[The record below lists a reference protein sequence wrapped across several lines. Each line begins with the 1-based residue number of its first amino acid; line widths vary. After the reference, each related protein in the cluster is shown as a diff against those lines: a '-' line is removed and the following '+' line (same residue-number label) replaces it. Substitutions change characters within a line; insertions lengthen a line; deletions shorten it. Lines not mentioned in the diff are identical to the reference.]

1 MSEKSSP
8 SSIDQSLAALLR
20 QIRRTQAWRACWMLT
35 TVALCGLLLIM
46 AVDWFLAP
54 VPTAARWALFG
65 LWLVAV
71 ILTAKYAL
79 SPVMRKISPV
89 TLARWLELRHP
100 EMQERISTAV
110 ELQGQERG
118 ISAGLLEEL
127 RRAAEMDAEKV
138 DARMEV
144 RSVSNL
150 RRWARPALVLLAVFG
165 LLLALWPQQS
175 VRLLVRAVAPFSN
188 YGNAGAASFVIAPG
202 DIELLEGDALQI
214 SVHYQG
220 TAPAV
225 SLRSKWENGVNAEE
239 ALTKTGDAYLYQLD
253 PVTRSF
259 RYAARAGRD
268 ESDWHAVTV
277 WPRPA
282 LVDAKLRVE
291 PPAYLD
297 LEPTLEPLD
306 DQVTAV
312 CGTTFHLLAKTNTA
326 IESARLEV
334 GGKQVAEATV
344 TSVSGTSQ
352 IDLPWQAE
360 EPGLMEAKVI
370 LRHRLGHDIEAHA
383 FVIELLEDQVPQ
395 VVLLSPLQ
403 KELRLR
409 PDEQLELRYDVVEDH
424 ALARVAVELSDRA
437 DRSVALGQNLPYRVE
452 GSRPQ
457 RFRGSSTLSIGD
469 LMTRV
474 GNKRDFRIRLKAQ
487 DGKPAE
493 RSGPGIGY
501 SEWLHIRIDEQAESL
516 VRQELR
522 EQHEGAM
529 KEIDKT
535 IQEVREARQ
544 RMDQH
549 KDEVKKGELS
559 PQAEKNLQE
568 AAEKLAAAQEKSNEL
583 AKKMEESVHAPLAN
597 DVKQAAEKMQQS
609 RENMEN
615 APLQDESAQRE
626 DKMQQARDQAE
637 ESIRQLEQV
646 KQEMQKQNQ
655 KIQDLARLQEL
666 AQKQQEV
673 ARQAQQK
680 AQQDPEKQDQSGQQE
695 WQQQQEQVAQQLRQ
709 ELQQQ
714 PQALAEAL
722 KQQAETA
729 QQLAE
734 QAEDIAQA
742 QEQLQQQAQQAAQDQ
757 AKQQPSAEETKQAI
771 QQALA
776 QEQAKIAAE
785 TQEQLEQS
793 REQRNA
799 LADQLPAA
807 SNATEKAKEELSGES
822 PAEAAAAT
830 AEAQKALEKATAQ
843 AEAAAQQ
850 SAEAAEAAAAEQAQA
865 QGEAA
870 ESADA
875 AAQENAANE
884 LASAAEA
891 LEQLA
896 ERQANVA
903 EAAQALAEGN
913 TGEALEQ
920 LQQAQA
926 QRAQELAEAI
936 AAAPQAQ
943 PSGPMQ
949 QAEQNS
955 QQGSRQAQQAAQK
968 AQQGQQQQAAQQ
980 HAQAQQNFAQ
990 SAAALQQAAQEMAA
1004 AAAQAAQQPTPASQ
1018 AQASPQDLAQAFSQ
1032 AAQASQNASPQE
1044 AAQQSQQASQAL
1056 QQAAQSAKAQMQ
1068 GQNPTSPRP
1077 GSTPPQTAQQ
1087 QGEPSPQPGTAEGP
1101 SEHPAEPD
1109 PGLPPELA
1117 KLGIS
1122 AADWEK
1128 IQNSLRS
1135 DVGSGGAQAI
1145 PEEYRELVK
1154 GYFQSMSQKTS
1165 EK

>member
-1 MSEKSSP
+1 MSEKASSP
-8 SSIDQSLAALLR
+8 SIDQSLAALLR

-54 VPTAARWALFG
+54 VPTWARWSLFG
-65 LWLVAV
+65 TWLVV
-71 ILTAKYAL
+71 VLLTAKHAL
-79 SPVMRKISPV
+79 SPLIQKISSV
-89 TLARWLELRHP
+89 ALARWLELRHP
-100 EMQERISTAV
+100 EMQERISTAL

-127 RRAAEMDAEKV
+127 RRAAEIDAGKV

-144 RSVSNL
+144 KSVSNV
-150 RRWARPALVLLAVFG
+150 RRWARPALCLLAVFA
-165 LLLALWPQQS
+165 LLLALWPKQS

-202 DIELLEGDALQI
+202 NIELLEGDALEIRVQ
-214 SVHYQG
+214 YQG
-220 TAPAV
+220 TAPTI
-225 SLRSKWENGVNAEE
+225 SLRTKWENGITAEE
-239 ALTKTGDAYLYQLD
+239 ALASNGDAYLYQLN
-253 PVTRSF
+253 PVSRSF
-259 RYAARAGRD
+259 RYAALAGRD
-268 ESDWHAVTV
+268 ESDWFAVTV
-277 WPRPA
+277 WPRPS

-291 PPAYLD
+291 APAYLD
-297 LEPTLEPLD
+297 REPTMEPLD

-326 IESARLEV
+326 IESARLEIA
-334 GGKQVAEATV
+334 GISVAQANV
-344 TSVSGTSQ
+344 TSMSGISQ
-352 IDLPWQAE
+352 IDLPWQLE
-360 EPGLMEAKVI
+360 EPGLVEAKVI

-383 FVIELLEDQVPQ
+383 FVIELLEDQAPQ
-395 VVLLSPLQ
+395 VVLLSPVQ

-409 PDEQLELRYDVVEDH
+409 PDEQLELRYDVIEDH
-424 ALARVAVELSDRA
+424 ALSRVAVELSDNR
-437 DRSVALGQNLPYRVE
+437 DRNLSLGQDLPYRVE

-487 DGKPAE
+487 DGKPTE

-501 SEWLHIRIDEQAESL
+501 SEWLRIRIDANADSL

-535 IQEVREARQ
+535 IQQVREARQ
-544 RMDQH
+544 SIDQQ
-549 KDEVKKGELS
+549 KEPVKKGEL
-559 PQAEKNLQE
+559 PPKTEKNLQE
-568 AAEKLAAAQEKSNEL
+568 AAEKLADAQEKSNEL
-583 AKKMEESVHAPLAN
+583 AKKMEESIHAPLAN

-609 RENMEN
+609 RENMEE

-626 DKMQQARDQAE
+626 DKMQQASDKAE

-646 KQEMQKQNQ
+646 KQEMQKQNE
-655 KIQDLARLQEL
+655 KIQSLARLQEL

-673 ARQAQQK
+673 ARQAQQNT
-680 AQQDPEKQDQSGQQE
+680 EKQNPAEQKE
-695 WQQQQEQVAQQLRQ
+695 WQEQQKQVAQQLRQ

-734 QAEDIAQA
+734 QAKDIAQA
-742 QEQLQQQAQQAAQDQ
+742 QEQLQQQAQQSAQDQ
-757 AKQQPSAEETKQAI
+757 ANKEPSAEETQQAI

-776 QEQAKIAAE
+776 KEQAEIAAE
-785 TQEQLEQS
+785 TQDQLEQA
-793 REQRNA
+793 REQRNE
-799 LADQLPAA
+799 LADQLPATSA
-807 SNATEKAKEELSGES
+807 ATEKAKEQLASES
-822 PAEAAAAT
+822 ANDAAAAS
-830 AEAQKALEKATAQ
+830 AEAQQALEKAAAQ
-843 AEAAAQQ
+843 AEAAAQEKADAAETAANEQ
-850 SAEAAEAAAAEQAQA
+850 SQSQGESAEP
-865 QGEAA
+865 
-870 ESADA
+870 SAA
-875 AAQENAANE
+875 AAQEKTASE
-884 LASAAEA
+884 LANAAEA

-896 ERQANVA
+896 ERQAMVA
-903 EAAQALAEGN
+903 EAAQALAEGD
-913 TGEALEQ
+913 TGKALEQ
-920 LQQAQA
+920 LQEAQA
-926 QRAQELAEAI
+926 QSAQELAEAI

-943 PSGPMQ
+943 PSGAMQ
-949 QAEQNS
+949 QAEQS
-955 QQGSRQAQQAAQK
+955 SKQGSQQAQQAAQQ

-980 HAQAQQNFAQ
+980 HGQAEQNFAQ
-990 SAAALQQAAQEMAA
+990 SAAALEQAAKEMSAA
-1004 AAAQAAQQPTPASQ
+1004 AEQAAQQPTPASQ

-1032 AAQASQNASPQE
+1032 AAEASQNAAPQQ
-1044 AAQQSQQASQAL
+1044 AAQQSQLAAQAL
-1056 QQAAQSAKAQMQ
+1056 QQAAQSAKAKMQ

-1077 GSTPPQTAQQ
+1077 GTPQPQTAQQ
-1087 QGEPSPQPGTAEGP
+1087 PGEASPQPSTAEGP
-1101 SEHPAEPD
+1101 SEHPPEPD

-1154 GYFQSMSQKTS
+1154 GYFQSMSQQATK
-1165 EK
+1165 K

>member
-1 MSEKSSP
+1 MSEKASSP
-8 SSIDQSLAALLR
+8 SIDQSLAALLR
-20 QIRRTQAWRACWMLT
+20 QIRRTQTWRACWMLT
-35 TVALCGLLLIM
+35 TVTLCGLLLIM

-54 VPTAARWALFG
+54 VPTWARWSLFG
-65 LWLVAV
+65 TWLIAV
-71 ILTAKYAL
+71 LLAAKHAL

-89 TLARWLELRHP
+89 ALARWLELRHP
-100 EMQERISTAV
+100 EMQERISTAL

-144 RSVSNL
+144 KSVSNL
-150 RRWARPALVLLAVFG
+150 RRWARPALGLLAVFA

-202 DIELLEGDALQI
+202 DIELLEGDALEI
-214 SVHYQG
+214 RVHYQG
-220 TAPAV
+220 SGSAL
-225 SLRSKWENGVNAEE
+225 SLRTKWENGINAEE
-239 ALTKTGDAYLYQLD
+239 ALARNGDAYLYQLN
-253 PVTRSF
+253 PVSRSF
-259 RYAARAGRD
+259 RYAALAGRD
-268 ESDWHAVTV
+268 ESDWFAVTV

-291 PPAYLD
+291 APAYLD
-297 LEPTLEPLD
+297 REPVMEPLD

-326 IESARLEV
+326 IESARLEIA
-334 GGKQVAEATV
+334 GISAAQANV
-344 TSVSGTSQ
+344 TSMSGISQ
-352 IDLPWQAE
+352 IDLPWQLE
-360 EPGLMEAKVI
+360 EPGLVEAKVI

-383 FVIELLEDQVPQ
+383 FVIELLEDQAPQ
-395 VVLLSPLQ
+395 VVLLSPVQ

-424 ALARVAVELSDRA
+424 ALSRVAVEVSDSHDRNLS
-437 DRSVALGQNLPYRVE
+437 VGQNIPYRVE

-469 LMTRV
+469 LMTRI

-487 DGKPAE
+487 DGKPTE

-501 SEWLHIRIDEQAESL
+501 SEWLRIRIDTHADSL

-535 IQEVREARQ
+535 IQQVREARQ
-544 RMDQH
+544 STDQQ
-549 KDEVKKGELS
+549 KEQVKKGELS
-559 PQAEKNLQE
+559 PKAEKTLQE
-568 AAEKLAAAQEKSNEL
+568 AAEKLADAQEKSNEL
-583 AKKMEESVHAPLAN
+583 AKKMEEGIHAPLAN

-609 RENMEN
+609 RENMEE

-626 DKMQQARDQAE
+626 DKMQQASDKAE

-646 KQEMQKQNQ
+646 KQEMQKQNE
-655 KIQDLARLQEL
+655 KIQSLARLQEL

-673 ARQAQQK
+673 ARQAQQE
-680 AQQDPEKQDQSGQQE
+680 AQQKPEEQNQTKQQ
-695 WQQQQEQVAQQLRQ
+695 WQAQQQEVAQQLRQ

-722 KQQAETA
+722 KQQSEQA

-734 QAEDIAQA
+734 QAKDIAEA

-757 AKQQPSAEETKQAI
+757 ANQESSTEETQQAI

-776 QEQAKIAAE
+776 REQAEIAAE

-793 REQRNA
+793 REQRNE

-807 SNATEKAKEELSGES
+807 SAATEKAKEQLASES
-822 PAEAAAAT
+822 ANDAAATT
-830 AEAQKALEKATAQ
+830 AEAQQALEKAAAQ
-843 AEAAAQQ
+843 AESAAQKN
-850 SAEAAEAAAAEQAQA
+850 ADAAETAANEQSQS
-865 QGEAA
+865 QGEGA
-870 ESADA
+870 EPNAA
-875 AAQENAANE
+875 AAQEKTASE
-884 LASAAEA
+884 LANAAEA

-896 ERQANVA
+896 ERQAMVA
-903 EAAQALAEGN
+903 EAAQALAEGD
-913 TGEALEQ
+913 TGKALEQ
-920 LQQAQA
+920 LQEAQA
-926 QRAQELAEAI
+926 QSAQELAEAI

-943 PSGPMQ
+943 PSGAMQ
-949 QAEQNS
+949 QAQQNS
-955 QQGSRQAQQAAQK
+955 KQGSQQAQQAARQ
-968 AQQGQQQQAAQQ
+968 AQQNQQQQAAQQ
-980 HAQAQQNFAQ
+980 HAQAQQNFAE
-990 SAAALQQAAQEMAA
+990 SADALQQAAQEMAA
-1004 AAAQAAQQPTPASQ
+1004 AAEQAAQQATPASQ
-1018 AQASPQDLAQAFSQ
+1018 AQAAPQDLAQAFLQ
-1032 AAQASQNASPQE
+1032 AAQASQNTSPQQ

-1056 QQAAQSAKAQMQ
+1056 QQAAQSAKAKMQ

-1087 QGEPSPQPGTAEGP
+1087 QGEPSPEPGTAEGP

-1154 GYFQSMSQKTS
+1154 GYFQSMSQQATK
-1165 EK
+1165 K